1 MHYSYFLL
9 QRGERGMG
17 KSTPRQGYSISSSS
31 RRKLRIIAKPRILFS
46 PGLFYF
52 KKGGNIMEV
61 KEKKELEKLSREELL
76 ELIKELQKQ
85 VKYWKHRFNCVD
97 KEYSL
102 VCWQYQVPKI

>member
-1 MHYSYFLL
+1 
-9 QRGERGMG
+9 
-17 KSTPRQGYSISSSS
+17 
-31 RRKLRIIAKPRILFS
+31 
-46 PGLFYF
+46 
-52 KKGGNIMEV
+52 MEV